1 MAPGRVCCDVHGSR
15 WRMGTPCSVRGDGLG
30 VKREARVVETLQP
43 ALVAVTQ
50 MSGFE
55 CTGLGAGG
63 GQNWNV
69 LPSGPGDFVWG
80 WWGVVSAFV
89 LCCSLRGRPV
99 LRLTQPVVLI

>member
-1 MAPGRVCCDVHGSR
+1 MAPARVCCDVHGSR

-55 CTGLGAGG
+55 CIGLGAGG

-69 LPSGPGDFVWG
+69 LPMVPETLFGGGGG
-80 WWGVVSAFV
+80 W
-89 LCCSLRGRPV
+89 
-99 LRLTQPVVLI
+99 